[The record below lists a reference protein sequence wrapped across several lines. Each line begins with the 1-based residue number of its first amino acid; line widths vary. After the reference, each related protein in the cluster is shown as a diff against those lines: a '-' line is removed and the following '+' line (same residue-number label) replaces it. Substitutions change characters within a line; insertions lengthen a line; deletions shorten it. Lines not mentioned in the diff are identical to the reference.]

1 MLQKRVVT
9 LALVIVLS
17 ASFAMPADAQSH
29 SLEWGVE
36 VGEQFTYAL
45 QRKTISPSLEGS
57 LPSWMDFIELI
68 DAGEKVQVN
77 VTHLYPISDEIE
89 SGEDAPLAYCDV
101 LTEDNEIVLTAN
113 STAFLFPIG
122 DWAFLTDLL
131 SESAPQIE
139 FIDTDEEW
147 GTIQSGQY
155 ISGDTTVDYYL
166 EWRYEKE
173 NGTLNYLRFTNTVQ
187 GANVVDIV
195 FVHWHPGMPT
205 VLPPDTPLVTILL
218 IALGVAFG
226 FIAAIIVY
234 KWYRGRKPLVQQLGE
249 R

>member
-1 MLQKRVVT
+1 MLSFSAPLLLSVV
-9 LALVIVLS
+9 
-17 ASFAMPADAQSH
+17 AQTH
-29 SLEWGVE
+29 SLQWGVE

-45 QRKTISPSLEGS
+45 QRKTISPSLEGN
-57 LPSWMDFIELI
+57 LPAWMGFIELI

-77 VTHLYPISDEIE
+77 VTHLYPIPEEIE
-89 SGEDAPLAYCDV
+89 SSEDAPVSYCDV
-101 LTEDNEIVLTAN
+101 LTEDNEVVLAAN

-122 DWAFLTDLL
+122 DWTFLTELL

-155 ISGDTTVDYYL
+155 ISADTAIDYYL

-195 FVHWHPGMPT
+195 FVQWYPGMAT
-205 VLPPDTPLVTILL
+205 TLPPDTPLITILL
-218 IALGVAFG
+218 IALGISFG
-226 FIAAIIVY
+226 IIAAIIVY
-234 KWYRGRKPLVQQLGE
+234 KWYRGRKPLVQELGE
-249 R
+249 